1 MAVEGILAATT
12 GGRTG
17 TRKNRGG
24 FGTDVNSALLRIKTE
39 PDRDKRA
46 GAAFMPG

>member
-12 GGRTG
+12 GGRAASK
-17 TRKNRGG
+17 KNRGG
-24 FGTDVNSALLRIKTE
+24 FVTGVNLAMLRSKTE

-46 GAAFMPG
+46 EAAFMPG